1 MRFNLK
7 KLYLFF
13 YVQEICQQYF
23 VLCSK
28 SSENEIRNEIKSDQV
43 ELSSTD
49 DEIVRNSNESV
60 NGENSKLNNIFCK

>member
-1 MRFNLK
+1 M
-7 KLYLFF
+7 
-13 YVQEICQQYF
+13 QEICQHYF

-49 DEIVRNSNESV
+49 DKIVRRSNKSV
-60 NGENSKLNNIFCK
+60 NVENSKLNCFWIKNLNLFS